1 MRSTHWCEC
10 CVLLPLCMYYEC
22 CEKCR
27 KCRNTNKKKV
37 VPSSPR
43 DNLRSYPTRVQ
54 MVEQAK
60 ETMKDQ
66 LC

>member
-1 MRSTHWCEC
+1 MRKNSHWCEC
-10 CVLLPLCMYYEC
+10 CVLLPLCIYYEC
-22 CEKCR
+22 CEKCQ
-27 KCRNTNKKKV
+27 KCRKRSKV
-37 VPSSPR
+37 HPSQPTHPRPSP
-43 DNLRSYPTRVQ
+43 SRVQ